1 MTEQLEGQESLFDQD
16 IWFGRTSPEPS
27 RPTAAR
33 ISKPS
38 SPKSSAS
45 RNQRLPM
52 FLCLT
57 ADGLWRDASQIPGG
71 GGAWLGE
78 YTTRSFGEKP
88 CTLTEESSYPA
99 LPSGVE
105 DSRLSQILVD
115 EAHPKYYL
123 SERACQGILN
133 RAAKRGKELP
143 EVLKNALTSQ
153 ATHSASKGGCDIP
166 TS

>member
-27 RPTAAR
+27 RQMAAK
-33 ISKPS
+33 ISRPS
-38 SPKSSAS
+38 SPRSSAS

-57 ADGLWRDASQIPGG
+57 ADGLWREASSETDGVWR
-71 GGAWLGE
+71 GA
-78 YTTRSFGEKP
+78 YTTRSFGERP
-88 CTLTEESSYPA
+88 STLTEESSFPA

-105 DSRLSQILVD
+105 DSRLSQILVE

-133 RAAKRGKELP
+133 RAEKRGKELP
-143 EVLKNALTSQ
+143 EVLKNALMSQ